1 MKMIPTTFKVV
12 GFIIRNERS
21 FDFTI
26 ILLDLYRIL
35 WYNNNREKKGENQM
49 KHGIYF
55 DLDGTVANL
64 YGVEG
69 WLADLEAE
77 NVRPYV
83 VAKPM
88 VNLSLLARYIHKAQR
103 MGYTVGVISWLSKCG
118 SPSYDEAVT
127 TAKREWLA
135 KHLPSVE
142 WDEIHIV
149 KYGTPKSTCRTYSG
163 ILFDDEQRNLD
174 EWGEGA
180 VIACDMLEVLRNL
193 SM

>member
-1 MKMIPTTFKVV
+1 MNKA
-12 GFIIRNERS
+12 
-21 FDFTI
+21 
-26 ILLDLYRIL
+26 
-35 WYNNNREKKGENQM
+35 
-49 KHGIYF
+49 IYF
-55 DLDGTVANL
+55 DLDGTIADL
-64 YGVEG
+64 YGVSD

-83 VAKPM
+83 EAKPL

-103 MGYTVGVISWLSKCG
+103 MGYTVGVISWLSKTG
-118 SPSYDEAVT
+118 SPAYNEAVT

-149 KYGTPKSTCRTYSG
+149 KYGTPKSTCRTCPG

-174 EWGEGA
+174 EWGAGA
-180 VIACDMLEVLRNL
+180 VIASNLLEILRNL
-193 SM
+193 